1 MDLGNK
7 DDSDLGRQEDR
18 MMAGMTV
25 QEISR
30 LVNRYI
36 GVSGGYLGDFSYSSH
51 RSFYPEY
58 CDLDFNPDSIQ
69 GTTRERF
76 IDIATNASPADQAK
90 IVRGILEKYPPGS
103 DERRTKELHDE
114 FLHLADRL
122 QGAPSVKTPTL
133 ASTSEVVTR
142 ALRDAE
148 TLLKNNGA
156 TSGVDRVHTALH
168 GHLRVVCLQAG
179 IEFRPDAT
187 MVALMKQLRDQHPA
201 LSNLGPR
208 EQDIAQVLRA
218 LSSIMDSLNPI
229 RNNASVA
236 HPNDQLLDHNEAM
249 LVINVTRSVL
259 HYLDGKL
266 SVKPPKPKPASM
278 WDNF

>member
-1 MDLGNK
+1 
-7 DDSDLGRQEDR
+7 
-18 MMAGMTV
+18 MAGMSSL
-25 QEISR
+25 EIAR

-36 GVSGGYLGDFSYSSH
+36 GVSGGYLGDFTYSTH

-58 CDLDFNPDSIQ
+58 CDLDFDPDSIQ

-76 IDIATNASPADQAK
+76 MHITSKASPADQAK
-90 IVRGILEKYPPGS
+90 IIRGILEKYPVGS
-103 DERRTKELHDE
+103 TELRTREVHE
-114 FLHLADRL
+114 QFLQIADRL
-122 QGAPSVKTPTL
+122 QGAPSVSSPNP
-133 ASTSEVVTR
+133 AITSEVVTR

-148 TLLKNNGA
+148 TLLQTNGA

-168 GHLRVVCLQAG
+168 GYLRAVCEISG
-179 IEFRPDAT
+179 IEYRSEAT
-187 MVALMKQLRDQHPA
+187 MVALMKQLREQHPA
-201 LSNLGPR
+201 LSDLGTR
-208 EQDIAQVLRA
+208 EQDINQVLRA

-236 HPNDQLLDHNEAM
+236 HPNAQLLDRHEAM

-266 SVKPPKPKPASM
+266 SVKQQPELKAATFGG
-278 WDNF
+278 DL